1 MHVEDAQLLKISLS
15 LSLSL
20 SPADIFDSVFQ
31 RFERFVQPG
40 VKARFE
46 GTDRETSDRL
56 TQGQFFSFEFFLLL
70 ADFCKQAPLPSARH
84 FLDIHIEFVFEV
96 DWSVAALF
104 RTTSLW

>member
-1 MHVEDAQLLKISLS
+1 MKEKEVERKAFRNGLLTIQDRKMRYEDARCRCSAS
-15 LSLSL
+15 EDLSL

-40 VKARFE
+40 VKTRFE

-56 TQGQFFSFEFFLLL
+56 TQGQFFSFESFLLL

-84 FLDIHIEFVFEV
+84 F
-96 DWSVAALF
+96 
-104 RTTSLW
+104 